1 MNARMR
7 RLLIGTTVGALGL
20 AAVAAT
26 AVAPSALAGSRSAS
40 WTAVLA
46 ASRPVPLTA
55 SAPIAPPH
63 GAVRLGPVA
72 PGREIRLD
80 VALNLRDPAAL
91 TSFIAATSDPASP
104 LFGRFLGRGQFGR
117 RFGLPISSVSVVRTA
132 LRMAGLRPGRT
143 SPDRLFIPVTA
154 TAAAIEHAFGVSL
167 LRYRL
172 PGGRV
177 GYSNSAAPRIAAAV
191 APDVAGI
198 IGLSNLYREHNMLA
212 RQSPTGARTT
222 STGPRPATS
231 SGPRPCRAAVRAGS
245 RRGGFTANQLASH
258 YFMTG
263 LYRLGDRGGRR
274 THVALLELE
283 PNRTSD
289 ITAYKHC
296 YGVSTTVRYFTV
308 DGGAGR
314 GAGSGEA
321 TLDVEDVIGLS
332 PAVTVDVYRAPNKS
346 LGNAL
351 DAFRAIVKADR
362 DQVISTSWGVC
373 EAAITSAF
381 AQAEQNV
388 FAEAAAQ
395 GQTVL
400 AAAGDTGSTGCRTG
414 GGGVLPTLSAGD
426 PASQPFVVGVGGTRI
441 ERSGEVVW
449 NESAR
454 LSGAG
459 GGGLSSIWCM
469 PTYQYQPTIPGLIG
483 PHSMTNGGCL
493 PSTGKHIRQ
502 GPDVSADADPFSGYV
517 IFFKGRWDVI
527 GGTSAAAPLWASVA
541 ALIDA
546 SPFCAAYGSGH
557 PGVRPKGLYAAA
569 ATDHAY
575 IYGKVAEALHDVTRG
590 NNDYTPSGNHS
601 GLYPAAKGYDMAS
614 GLGTPLLTGVVRG
627 KSNLFFPGLA
637 AIMCQAYQTRL
648 KKVTVT
654 GVSPRIGPGRGGQ
667 QVTIT
672 GKGFLPVRGADRA
685 YFGTTWVTATCKT
698 TTKCT
703 VVTPKHAAGQV
714 NVVMI
719 VEDTLRSAITKAD
732 LYRFR

>member
-296 YGVSTTVRYFTV
+296 YGVS
-308 DGGAGR
+308 
-314 GAGSGEA
+314 
-321 TLDVEDVIGLS
+321 
-332 PAVTVDVYRAPNKS
+332 
-346 LGNAL
+346 
-351 DAFRAIVKADR
+351 VKADR